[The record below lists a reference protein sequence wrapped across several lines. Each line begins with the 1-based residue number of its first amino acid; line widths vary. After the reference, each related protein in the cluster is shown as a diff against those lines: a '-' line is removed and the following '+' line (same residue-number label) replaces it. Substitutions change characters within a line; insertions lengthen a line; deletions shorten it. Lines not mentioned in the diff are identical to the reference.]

1 MITHCQLGEVRLK
14 ARASRQSPA
23 FTLIELLVV
32 IAIIAILAALLL
44 PSLSKAK
51 EKALRINC
59 LSNLKQLT
67 LAAHVYAS
75 EFDDRIPPNR
85 VSTTSGWVGGTT
97 QNLPD
102 AINLSL
108 IQEALL
114 YPYSKSAQ
122 IYRCPSDRNP
132 VQGTSI
138 LRVRTYALNGM
149 MGEND
154 PLLRSLIHAS
164 VLERFKFTHVQDP
177 GPANAM
183 FFVDEQATAS
193 TSTSQTSVDDGYFAV
208 NLTGT
213 TWQNS
218 PGSRHGNG
226 GLFSFADGHV
236 EFWKWQ
242 EANTRNVRGWYAT
255 AVPNDRDLLRA
266 KLATY
271 SQSVLP

>member
-1 MITHCQLGEVRLK
+1 MTDDLQLRWSKLK
-14 ARASRQSPA
+14 LQATSPA

-51 EKALRINC
+51 EQAYRISCTN
-59 LSNLKQLT
+59 NLKQLT
-67 LAAHVYAS
+67 VAAHLYGS
-75 EFDDRIPPNR
+75 DFDDRIPPNR
-85 VSTTSGWVGGTT
+85 VSTAFGWVGGTT

-102 AINLSL
+102 AVNLSL
-108 IQEALL
+108 IQDALL
-114 YPYSKSAQ
+114 YPFSRSAQ
-122 IYRCPSDRNP
+122 IYRCPSDRQP
-132 VQGTSI
+132 VQGTSA
-138 LRVRTYALNGM
+138 LRVRTYSLNGM

-154 PLLRSLIHAS
+154 LLLRNLIHPG
-164 VLERFKFTHVQDP
+164 VTERFKFAQVQDP
-177 GPANAM
+177 GPGSAM

-208 NLTGT
+208 NLLGT

-236 EFWKWQ
+236 EMWKWQ
-242 EANTRNVRGWYAT
+242 EANTRHVRGWYAV
-255 AVPNDRDLLRA
+255 AAPNDHDLRRA

-271 SQSVLP
+271 SLSVLPP